1 IAERLQE
8 KVKKPDIIARIAD
21 NGFGI
26 IIYEA
31 DITNKDKLTKNIK
44 KLVLKPFIVDN
55 TEQEIQI
62 DCTIKVVH
70 HPIMCL

>member
-1 IAERLQE
+1 
-8 KVKKPDIIARIAD
+8 KKPDIIARIAD

-55 TEQEIQI
+55 TEQEIKL
-62 DCTIKVVH
+62 DCTIEAKH
-70 HPIMCL
+70 HPIMCP